1 VRVGSHPPG
10 RTGSRPGHPLALLPV
25 RRRFQHPTTT
35 PRPAPRA
42 LSHPCFT
49 VRNYLRSSR
58 QLRTTPPPAPAPPKI
73 RDLTSWILRH
83 PDSLDADEQLKL
95 KEVLNRCLDL
105 DAAAGHVASFAEI
118 MSERRGDH
126 LGEWIAKVEADQLP
140 DLHSFTAGLRHD
152 LAAVVI
158 GDRPDHSSRG
168 YVQHFRR
175 AA

>member
-1 VRVGSHPPG
+1 
-10 RTGSRPGHPLALLPV
+10 V

-73 RDLTSWILRH
+73 RDLTSWILR
-83 PDSLDADEQLKL
+83 
-95 KEVLNRCLDL
+95 LDL
-105 DAAAGHVASFAEI
+105 DPAAGHVASFAEI

-140 DLHSFTAGLRHD
+140 DLHSFTAELRHD

-168 YVQHFRR
+168 YVQHFGR